1 MPIAQLG
8 AHEGLESLGIPADSW
23 TDGYWASPSNVWADW
38 EGWGDRVPVPSY
50 AALRGRIEVPGADA
64 LSIDFARTERGS
76 KAPSSDKHYEIIV
89 DSGRYFVEPALLVSF
104 VYKGER
110 TIDLASTPS
119 GTERRVGL
127 QEDWHVA
134 AAAML
139 DVFPLGRQK
148 GHISSFRDCR
158 SRSCVENWLGAQVGF
173 GLDSTFH
180 DWYAGIVL
188 EPLSGLALNMGAALR
203 QGEFWRRAT
212 PRDVSWLSDQLNK
225 YTAYVVRPYF
235 GVTVTL
241 DLLGTLERGASLSS
255 RGLF

>member
-1 MPIAQLG
+1 MV
-8 AHEGLESLGIPADSW
+8 LERRQVISTTRSLSTVVAI
-23 TDGYWASPSNVWADW
+23 
-38 EGWGDRVPVPSY
+38 
-50 AALRGRIEVPGADA
+50 
-64 LSIDFARTERGS
+64 
-76 KAPSSDKHYEIIV
+76 
-89 DSGRYFVEPALLVSF
+89 VEPALLVSF
-104 VYKGER
+104 VCKGER

-203 QGEFWRRAT
+203 QGEFLAKGN
-212 PRDVSWLSDQLNK
+212 SEGMFLGSADQLNK

-241 DLLGTLERGASLSS
+241 DLSGTLERGASLSS